1 MDTLT
6 RIKALVLHGR
16 VRFTL
21 KAREEMRAD
30 ALRIPDVVEAI
41 LNAKS
46 IDKVLRSR
54 SPSRGRT
61 GEKLY
66 VIKSSNYRG
75 TAIYTKGKVDQ
86 FEGQAFF
93 YVFLSAKLSTLGD
106 GSR

>member
-1 MDTLT
+1 MDILT

-30 ALRIPDVVEAI
+30 GLRIPDVVEAI
-41 LNAKS
+41 LNATS

-54 SPSRGRT
+54 SPRRGRT

-66 VIKSSNYRG
+66 VIKSFNYQG
-75 TAIYTKGKVDQ
+75 TGIYTKGKIDQ
-86 FEGQAFF
+86 FEGQAIF
-93 YVFLSAKLSTLGD
+93 YVFVSAKVSTLGD
-106 GSR
+106 GSG